1 MYISKSFIPILKNNP
16 SEAKIKSHQLMLRVG
31 MIKQS
36 LAGIYSWLPL
46 GFKVMK
52 KIEQIVREEQNKI
65 GAQEILMP
73 TIQPSDIWKESGR
86 YDDYGDEM
94 LRIKDRQGREM
105 LYGPTNE
112 ELVTDIFR
120 SSVKSYKSLP
130 QLLYHIQWKFRDE
143 VRPRFGIMR
152 GREFYMKDAYSFD
165 VNDED
170 AAFSYNKF
178 FFSYLKTFK
187 RLELSAIPMAAD
199 TGPIGG
205 NLSHEFII
213 LADTGESKIFT
224 DKRVFDLDSEGSVMD
239 RQSLQDLR
247 KKYEQYYAVADE
259 KFNKDEFEEKVSE
272 ENRLITKGIEV
283 GHIFY
288 FGDKYS
294 KALNAAVDLPGGKKD
309 FVKMGSYGIGVSRL
323 VGAIIEAK
331 YDEKDEIMKW
341 PFSVAP
347 YELAIIPM
355 INKNDTSALDK
366 ANKLFKHFESKNID
380 TIIDDMD
387 ENLSSKIK
395 KFNLIGVP
403 YQIILGKK
411 SDGDLLEFKEI
422 GKDPKSLTIDQ
433 ITQILTEQKIT
444 TIIVTHDSYEA
455 FYLGTKCGIILDE
468 QLKQFDDPYNVYH
481 FPNSVEVVNFL
492 NRGILIPAK
501 VTGENSLESVDLGTI
516 TGDFIKHYPKGSEV
530 QLLLQPEDLEHD
542 DQSNLKLEVVDRKF
556 RGTNFI
562 YTLKTMSNK
571 LIPVF
576 VHSHHIHQHQ
586 VDEKF
591 GIKRPINID
600 HIVCF

>member
-36 LAGIYSWLPL
+36 SAGIYSWLPL

-52 KIEQIVREEQNKI
+52 KIEKIVREEQNNI

-73 TIQPSDIWKESGR
+73 TIQSSEIWKESGR
-86 YDDYGDEM
+86 YDDYGDEI

-112 ELVTDIFR
+112 ELVTEIFR
-120 SSVKSYKSLP
+120 SSIKSYKLLP

-152 GREFYMKDAYSFD
+152 CREFYMKDAYSFD
-165 VNDED
+165 VNDDD
-170 AAFSYNKF
+170 AVYSYNKF
-178 FFSYLKTFK
+178 FLSYLKTFK
-187 RLELSAIPMAAD
+187 RLQLTAIPMAAD

-213 LADTGESKIFT
+213 LAETGESKIFT
-224 DKRVFDLDSEGSVMD
+224 DKRIFDLDSEGSTLD
-239 RQSLQDLR
+239 KKSLEDLR
-247 KKYEQYYAVADE
+247 KKYEKFYSVTDE
-259 KFNKDEFEEKVSE
+259 KFNKNEFEKKVSK

-294 KALNAAVDLPGGKKD
+294 KPLGAAVDLPGGKKD

-331 YDEKDEIMKW
+331 YDDKKEIMKW

-347 YELAIIPM
+347 YEIAIIPM
-355 INKNDTSALDK
+355 INKNDSSALDK
-366 ANKLFKHFESKNID
+366 ANSILKHFKNCNID
-380 TIIDDMD
+380 TIIDDTD
-387 ENLSSKIK
+387 ENLSSKVK

-411 SDGDLLEFKEI
+411 SEGNLLEFKEI
-422 GKDPKSLTIDQ
+422 DKESQNLTLEQ
-433 ITQILTEQKIT
+433 ITE
-444 TIIVTHDSYEA
+444 
-455 FYLGTKCGIILDE
+455 
-468 QLKQFDDPYNVYH
+468 
-481 FPNSVEVVNFL
+481 
-492 NRGILIPAK
+492 ILIKQK
-501 VTGENSLESVDLGTI
+501 VKN
-516 TGDFIKHYPKGSEV
+516 
-530 QLLLQPEDLEHD
+530 
-542 DQSNLKLEVVDRKF
+542 
-556 RGTNFI
+556 
-562 YTLKTMSNK
+562 
-571 LIPVF
+571 
-576 VHSHHIHQHQ
+576 
-586 VDEKF
+586 
-591 GIKRPINID
+591 
-600 HIVCF
+600 